1 MDASDLD
8 APAIRTILFYP
19 RRAAQGAGRR
29 NDIHDGTIPAA
40 DGVPLGYRLY
50 VRAAGGPV
58 ITLFHG
64 NGEIAAD
71 YDGVA
76 PLFLEAGA
84 SLLVADY
91 RGYGWSG
98 GEARAVHLLPD
109 AEAVYAHLTEMLDP
123 HGLADSA
130 RFVMGRSLGSA
141 PAIHLAHGHPEGFAG
156 LIVESGFAHTVPLL
170 ARLGVAVERL
180 VGGPDPLDN
189 AGKMADIDLPLL
201 VIHGENDR
209 LIPVSDGQAL
219 FDASPAD
226 DKHLVRAPG
235 AGHNDLMA
243 VARHRYFDALGSFV
257 EAHGG

>member
-8 APAIRTILFYP
+8 APAIRAVLFYP
-19 RRAAQGAGRR
+19 RRSAPGAGRYG
-29 NDIHDGTIPAA
+29 DAHDGTIPAA
-40 DGVPLGYRLY
+40 DGVALGYRLY
-50 VRAAGGPV
+50 VRAPGRPV
-58 ITLFHG
+58 ILLFHG

-76 PLFLEAGA
+76 PLFLAAGA

-98 GEARAVHLLPD
+98 GEPRAVHLLPD

-123 HGLADSA
+123 HGLANSA

-141 PAIHLAHGHPEGFAG
+141 PAIHLAHEHPAGFAG
-156 LIVESGFAHTVPLL
+156 LIVESGFAHTLPLL
-170 ARLGVAVERL
+170 ARLGVPVERL
-180 VGGPDPLDN
+180 AGSPDPLDN
-189 AGKMADIDLPLL
+189 AGKMAEIDLPLL

-209 LIPVSDGQAL
+209 LIPVSNGQAL

-226 DKHLVRAPG
+226 GKHLVRAPG

-257 EAHGG
+257 ETHGG